1 MYGKALIAT
10 DLSDACAH
18 VLRCAGGLRALG
30 TTDIVLLH
38 CFNIRDVG
46 TLGPRL
52 MELTRP
58 LLDSQVS
65 QLEAEGFIVTSDMV
79 LGLPQIEIGRQAEER
94 ECEFIVV
101 GSRGQSMS
109 QEVLLGGVAAGV
121 INSSTLPVLVVRV
134 RLTRVDGNVIC
145 EMQEECDFLG
155 HVLFATDFSDNAQH
169 AFEYVGALAERGAR
183 RITLL
188 HVQDRTKVGGYLE
201 DRLAEFNRTDTER
214 LQVLS
219 DSLRKRGA
227 SDVRIEIPYGIPK
240 RDIVERTKHDDVG
253 LVVMGRQGRGFLSGF
268 VSGSVSDAV
277 VRHSVAP
284 VLLVPVS
291 RKR

>member
-58 LLDSQVS
+58 LLDSQVA

-227 SDVRIEIPYGIPK
+227 SDVRMEIPYGIPK

-253 LVVMGRQGRGFLSGF
+253 LVVMGRQGRGYLSGF